1 MAKKASKILN
11 RIEDVM
17 AIFAGVLI
25 LFSMFSIVLEVIN
38 RYFWN
43 NSSVWVQEYNEY
55 ILLYIP
61 FLAGAWLLRQN
72 GHVAVDIINSFLRG
86 KVEYVLN
93 IIVALI
99 GITVMVV
106 LFYYGTQAT
115 VDAFARGM
123 NSTTA
128 LKTPQVYIYIIIPVG
143 SFFLLL
149 EFIRKLFT
157 ASDVENE

>member
-1 MAKKASKILN
+1 MAKKASKFLDL
-11 RIEDVM
+11 IEDVL
-17 AIFAGVLI
+17 ATCAGVLI
-25 LFSMFSIVLEVIN
+25 LFSMFSVVLEVIT
-38 RYFWN
+38 RYLWN
-43 NSSVWVQEYNEY
+43 NSSVWVQEYNGY

-72 GHVAVDIINSFLRG
+72 GHVAVDIINNFLRR

-106 LFYYGTQAT
+106 LVHYGTQAT
-115 VDAFARGM
+115 VDAFARGV

-143 SFFLLL
+143 SFLLLL